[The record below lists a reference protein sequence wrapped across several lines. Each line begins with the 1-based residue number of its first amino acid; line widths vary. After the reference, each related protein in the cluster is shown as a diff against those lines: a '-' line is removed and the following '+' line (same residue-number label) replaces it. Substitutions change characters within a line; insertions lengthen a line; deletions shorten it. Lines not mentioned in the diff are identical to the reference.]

1 MIVGGG
7 IPLKIGGVFALK
19 NRESA
24 WQLESERKNRKKI

>member
-1 MIVGGG
+1 VGE

-24 WQLESERKNRKKI
+24 WQLESERKSCKQI